1 MRLAQTPVGVAVA
14 AEIGTRPALV
24 TGSSTHHNE
33 EGRAY
38 TVLVEQGA
46 QIDENLLGRAFDID
60 REVKTD
66 GIGTEGRLATG
77 NRLPFRI
84 KRVG

>member
-1 MRLAQTPVGVAVA
+1 M
-14 AEIGTRPALV
+14 
-24 TGSSTHHNE
+24 TGSSTHRNE

-46 QIDENLLGRAFDID
+46 QIDEDLLGRAFDS
-60 REVKTD
+60 
-66 GIGTEGRLATG
+66 GIGTEAAWPLAIG
-77 NRLPFRI
+77 YHFRI

>member
-1 MRLAQTPVGVAVA
+1 
-14 AEIGTRPALV
+14 
-24 TGSSTHHNE
+24 
-33 EGRAY
+33 
-38 TVLVEQGA
+38 VLVEQGA
-46 QIDENLLGRAFDID
+46 QIDEDLLGQAFDID

-66 GIGTEGRLATG
+66 GRDRGRLATG